1 MIIGGV
7 LVTKS
12 CPTLVIPCIVVHKA
26 PLSLGFFQAKILEWA
41 AISFSRGSSQPRNWT
56 WVFCIQADSL
66 PSELIEK
73 PQKYD
78 YWVYH
83 KYLYINKMYNIE

>member
-41 AISFSRGSSQPRNWT
+41 AMSFSRGSSQPRN
-56 WVFCIQADSL
+56 
-66 PSELIEK
+66 
-73 PQKYD
+73 
-78 YWVYH
+78 
-83 KYLYINKMYNIE
+83 